1 MSTQGSAAYAYA
13 VSLVLIGAVMWPAVR
28 TPPQDSFPL
37 STFPMFSRKRP
48 AEVLIDHVVAVDDR
62 GVAQVVPP
70 QLVAGADVLQTKV
83 AIAHAVRSGGAGRQ
97 RLCREVAAR
106 LAKEPDWRHAKRV
119 EIRRDR
125 FAVLKY
131 FSDSREPIH
140 SQVYVRCKVGPAT

>member
-1 MSTQGSAAYAYA
+1 MNNEHSPVYAYV
-13 VSLVLIGAVMWPAVR
+13 VSLALVAAVLWPALR

-48 AEVLIDHVVAVDDR
+48 AEVLIDHVVAVDEQ

-70 QLVAGADVLQTKV
+70 QLVAGVEVLQTKV
-83 AIAHAVRSGGAGRQ
+83 AIAHAVRSGKAGRQ

-106 LAKEPDWRHAKRV
+106 LASEPAWRHAKRV
-119 EIRRDR
+119 EVRRDR

-131 FSDSREPIH
+131 FSDSRKPLH
-140 SQVYVRCKVGPAT
+140 TQVYARCNIGPAS